1 MGTLPARMSQ
11 NTNDLMCSYAAL
23 LLADAGEEVTAANI
37 TTVTKAAGGS
47 VPAYYAQIFEKVA
60 GMNSVADMIK
70 NAGKVGGGG
79 GGGAPA
85 AGGAAPAAAAAKVSS
100 SEDEE
105 AAPAAS
111 IFGDDGGGDY

>member
-1 MGTLPARMSQ
+1 MGTLSIME
-11 NTNDLMCSYAAL
+11 NKNDLMCSYAAL
-23 LLADAGEEVTAANI
+23 LLADAEQEVTAANI
-37 TTVTKAAGGS
+37 TTVTKAADGS
-47 VPAYYAQIFEKVA
+47 VPAYYAQIFE
-60 GMNSVADMIK
+60 
-70 NAGKVGGGG
+70 KVGGGG

-111 IFGDDGGGDY
+111 IFGDDGGDDY